1 MTVSTPALSAGV
13 SLPVMPR
20 APALGPSCGAW
31 ARNFPFHAAFY
42 PISESKLHEN
52 AGTAT
57 APNAR
62 RKPQEPRRTGDESKN
77 SPIDEV
83 QDPEIADDEDRGYA
97 NTDEV
102 TPNEHG
108 LVRRG

>member
-1 MTVSTPALSAGV
+1 MKTQGRPPRLTPDG
-13 SLPVMPR
+13 
-20 APALGPSCGAW
+20 
-31 ARNFPFHAAFY
+31 
-42 PISESKLHEN
+42 
-52 AGTAT
+52 
-57 APNAR
+57 
-62 RKPQEPRRTGDESKN
+62 KPQEPRRTGDESKN

-83 QDPEIADDEDRGYA
+83 QDPEIAVDEDRGYA